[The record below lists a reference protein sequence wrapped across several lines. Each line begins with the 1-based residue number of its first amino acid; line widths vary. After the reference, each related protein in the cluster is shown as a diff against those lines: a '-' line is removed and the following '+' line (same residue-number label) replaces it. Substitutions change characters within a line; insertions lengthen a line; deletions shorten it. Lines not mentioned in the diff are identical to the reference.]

1 MDMNIDIIEY
11 IISNNILDILKAIV
25 PAIITSITAF
35 LVAKYTYN
43 KSTPLDKLE
52 YAYNEVYYPIYKF
65 IRDKNNYNNVY
76 ATRNALKI
84 YFDAYEKYLDMSTI
98 KAFNELYNCK
108 TKTDEKSA
116 YRNFTD
122 NIYSM
127 NTYLRKRLGYL
138 EPNIFQL
145 YKYSPNK
152 DKVVLNGVLV
162 FIGAQIFTIGSTI
175 FTGQLQIYCI
185 YLMILCYGIAL
196 LLALIRFVIFLV
208 DKYIK

>member
-1 MDMNIDIIEY
+1 MNIIEY
-11 IISNNILDILKAIV
+11 IISNNILDILIAIV

-43 KSTPLDKLE
+43 KNIPLDKLE

-65 IRDKNNYNNVY
+65 IKDKNNYNNIY
-76 ATRNALKI
+76 LTRTSLKI
-84 YFDAYEKYLDMSTI
+84 YFDSYEKYLDFSTI
-98 KAFNELYNCK
+98 KAFNELHNCK
-108 TKTDEKSA
+108 TKAEERSA
-116 YRNFTD
+116 YRKFID

-152 DKVVLNGVLV
+152 DKVVVCGVLI
-162 FIGAQIFTIGSTI
+162 FAGAQIFTMCSTI
-175 FTGQLQIYCI
+175 FTGQVQIQFI
-185 YLMILCYGIAL
+185 SLTIICYIAAL
-196 LLALIRFVIFLV
+196 ILALIRIVMFLI
-208 DKYIK
+208 DKYVK

>member
-1 MDMNIDIIEY
+1 MNIIKY
-11 IISNNILDILKAIV
+11 ITSNNILDILIAIV
-25 PAIITSITAF
+25 PAIITSMAAF

-43 KSTPLDKLE
+43 KNIPLDKLE

-65 IRDKNNYNNVY
+65 IKDNNNYNNVY
-76 ATRNALKI
+76 LTRTSLKI
-84 YFDAYEKYLDMSTI
+84 YFDAYEKYLDFSTI

-108 TKTDEKSA
+108 TKREERSA
-116 YRNFTD
+116 YRNFID
-122 NIYSM
+122 NIYNM

-152 DKVVLNGVLV
+152 DKLILKGLLV
-162 FIGAQIFTIGSTI
+162 FMGAQIFTIFSTI
-175 FTGQLQIYCI
+175 FTGQVQSFFI
-185 YLMILCYGIAL
+185 ILTIICYASVLIF
-196 LLALIRFVIFLV
+196 ALIRIVIFLV